1 VLATRPRVIVV
12 DDDAAIRQALHVL
25 LTGEGYDVE
34 LAQAPHE
41 AIAIASKGELDVAL
55 VDLNYTRDTTSG
67 AEGMDLLARL
77 VEQVPDLPVIVMTAW
92 ASLEGAVAAVRRG
105 ARDYLEKPWDSERLL
120 RQIAALTEL
129 SQAHRYRRNVEDR
142 QRQTRRRGLP
152 DVVHRVAPS
161 DAAILITGEHG
172 TGKELVAQLVHER
185 SKRSD
190 GPLVALNAGA
200 MADGVLESEL
210 FGHVRGAFTDAR
222 EDRAGCYELAH
233 GGTLFFDELGTMP
246 VAQQTKLLRVL
257 ETGEFRP
264 VGSSRTRKAD
274 VRIVSATNA
283 DLIALADA
291 GAFRHDLL
299 YRLNTVVLR
308 VPPLRE
314 RRQDIAVLA
323 THFLARES
331 RRYERSFDGFSAAAR
346 AGARGRARGAARPR
360 CADRS
365 GGSRARPASC
375 AAYGRGLRRACG
387 RVGGARWPAARGGR
401 GAGDRASDR
410 AVRWQCESR
419 RRSVGVE
426 SVCAVSSIAA
436 AAGAAVN
443 GRSLRVRLL
452 ALLVVSSLPLGAWGL
467 AVSLWPQMPAASWWG
482 LGLASVVAAVLVLD
496 RGAERFS
503 SPLRRAANVLH
514 ALHAGDYSVRAST
527 KDADEPLGLV
537 LQEVNALARALHEHR
552 QQRNESD
559 ALVRKVIN
567 ATEVAFMSIDPGGN
581 VELLNDTAGRMLAK
595 STGQSAESLAG
606 RSLRDLGAG
615 ALLDGPS
622 DAVVRD
628 PIPGVL
634 GRYQLRRAPFRQG
647 GRSRTLISLSH
658 LDRPLRAE
666 EREASQ
672 RVIRVL
678 GHEVN
683 NSLAPIQTLVHAMLR
698 RLERSEIEAET
709 RAVLETSLAT
719 IEDRAASLQR
729 FMSAYAKLARL
740 PAPQLGQVDLVA
752 LVRSIV
758 ALETRVSIELSADES
773 VVISADRDLLAQALI
788 NLLRNAAESVLQAR
802 EEGLAIEDEVADV
815 RIEMRRGNEEIAVRV
830 VDQGVG
836 LATDANVFTPLFTT
850 KKGGQGIGLVLA
862 RDIAEQHGGRVTLA
876 NRREGRGC
884 VATLVVAA

>member
-1 VLATRPRVIVV
+1 MLATRPRVIVV

-152 DVVHRVAPS
+152 ELVYESAAMAELMDVVHRVAPS

-331 RRYERSFDGFSAAAR
+331 RRYERSFDGFSAAALDALSAHLWPGNVRELEHAVER
-346 AGARGRARGAARPR
+346 AVLLARG
-360 CADRS
+360 
-365 GGSRARPASC
+365 
-375 AAYGRGLRRACG
+375 
-387 RVGGARWPAARGGR
+387 
-401 GAGDRASDR
+401 
-410 AVRWQCESR
+410 VR
-419 RRSVGVE
+419 
-426 SVCAVSSIAA
+426 
-436 AAGAAVN
+436 
-443 GRSLRVRLL
+443 
-452 ALLVVSSLPLGAWGL
+452 
-467 AVSLWPQMPAASWWG
+467 
-482 LGLASVVAAVLVLD
+482 
-496 RGAERFS
+496 
-503 SPLRRAANVLH
+503 
-514 ALHAGDYSVRAST
+514 
-527 KDADEPLGLV
+527 
-537 LQEVNALARALHEHR
+537 
-552 QQRNESD
+552 
-559 ALVRKVIN
+559 
-567 ATEVAFMSIDPGGN
+567 
-581 VELLNDTAGRMLAK
+581 
-595 STGQSAESLAG
+595 
-606 RSLRDLGAG
+606 
-615 ALLDGPS
+615 
-622 DAVVRD
+622 
-628 PIPGVL
+628 
-634 GRYQLRRAPFRQG
+634 
-647 GRSRTLISLSH
+647 
-658 LDRPLRAE
+658 
-666 EREASQ
+666 
-672 RVIRVL
+672 
-678 GHEVN
+678 
-683 NSLAPIQTLVHAMLR
+683 
-698 RLERSEIEAET
+698 IEAED
-709 RAVLETSLAT
+709 LA
-719 IEDRAASLQR
+719 
-729 FMSAYAKLARL
+729 
-740 PAPQLGQVDLVA
+740 LGQHRAPRTAEASVERADAWAELDG
-752 LVRSIV
+752 LR
-758 ALETRVSIELSADES
+758 LEEVEARVIARAIERCDGN
-773 VVISADRDLLAQALI
+773 V
-788 NLLRNAAESVLQAR
+788 NLAAEALGLSRSALYRRLQQQR
-802 EEGLAIEDEVADV
+802 E
-815 RIEMRRGNEEIAVRV
+815 
-830 VDQGVG
+830 
-836 LATDANVFTPLFTT
+836 PP
-850 KKGGQGIGLVLA
+850 
-862 RDIAEQHGGRVTLA
+862 
-876 NRREGRGC
+876 
-884 VATLVVAA
+884 